1 MKLLT
6 SGHPVRALIA
16 LAGAA
21 LCALTAS
28 ACVGATPAPTPTPD
42 PIPACKQNNT
52 ASISF
57 HNVSTTNRTYNI
69 VFDGSNLTTVAPGQ
83 TSNSYT
89 IAAGTQHSLTF
100 TFTNTG
106 GNACTTSFPT
116 LAQCASSTYSC
127 GS

>member
-1 MKLLT
+1 MSAFK
-6 SGHPVRALIA
+6 A
-16 LAGAA
+16 LAGAV
-21 LCALTAS
+21 LCALTVS
-28 ACVGATPAPTPTPD
+28 ACTGVATTPTPD

-52 ASISF
+52 ASVSF

>member
-1 MKLLT
+1 MSRTLY
-6 SGHPVRALIA
+6 A
-16 LAGAA
+16 LAAAA
-21 LCALTAS
+21 LCALATS
-28 ACVGATPAPTPTPD
+28 ACTGSTPDPTPD
-42 PIPACKQNNT
+42 PVPACKQNNT

-57 HNVSTTNRTYNI
+57 RNASTTNRTYNI

-106 GNACTTSFPT
+106 GNACSTSFPT